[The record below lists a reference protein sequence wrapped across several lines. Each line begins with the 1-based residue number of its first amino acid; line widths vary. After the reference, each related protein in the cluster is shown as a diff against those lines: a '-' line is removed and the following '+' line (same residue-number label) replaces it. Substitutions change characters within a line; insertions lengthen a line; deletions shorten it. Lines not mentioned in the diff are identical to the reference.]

1 MTDNIPP
8 EPHDDIRAWRIE
20 CGSLIAKLSM
30 ASCFD
35 KPRLALAMKIDEAV
49 DRMRRPAPAPARIS
63 PEVRE
68 TILLTLRRRLKEKVM
83 HLAKTRPDQMEWP
96 SRSKRV
102 ADVTEAIAFVEALP

>member
-68 TILLTLRRRLKEKVM
+68 TILRSLRMVLSQDE
-83 HLAKTRPDQMEWP
+83 
-96 SRSKRV
+96 SRARWVECRQDYAELVGRIDAGK
-102 ADVTEAIAFVEALP
+102 AAIAFVEALP